1 LEAPLFNPDPV
12 AYLPHRPPF
21 LFLDRILALEPGVS
35 ALARQLATGDVAGY
49 SRFFMV
55 EAIAQLGGIAA
66 ARDEGGGG
74 ILAAIDQAEFHG
86 AIAAGDM
93 VTIGV
98 RIVKSFGQLH
108 LVEGEVSVD
117 GRKLATA
124 TVTLKVGIMP

>member
-1 LEAPLFNPDPV
+1 VP
-12 AYLPHRPPF
+12 
-21 LFLDRILALEPGVS
+21 
-35 ALARQLATGDVAGY
+35 GY

-74 ILAAIDQAEFHG
+74 ILAAIDRAEFHG
-86 AIAAGDM
+86 AITAGDM

-98 RIVKSFGQLH
+98 RIVRSFGQLH